1 MNELTII
8 IPCLASIEIVPDF
21 IGLLSNHLMGNPAD
35 IEIIVVANE
44 NSGSFSSVTD
54 GIQDKYPWLKFRM
67 LAKNGQSNGYG
78 ALSRF
83 ALAYS
88 NSRYAVLVSPYGED
102 YIPNINKMLGIIR
115 KGGQVVQA
123 TRYSDAE
130 DSEPVSN
137 KFRVYQKVYRKL
149 VKYFIGVRTSDLTY
163 GFKMFDRIF
172 IQAVGLTQNSR
183 AISPEI
189 TIKAILADG
198 KVEYLPSRVK
208 PVEIGGK
215 FKLSKDGFGYLWL
228 LVRGSLHRFGFI
240 PWF

>member
-8 IPCLASIEIVPDF
+8 VPCLESVEVVPDF
-21 IGLLSNHLMGNPAD
+21 IGLLSKHLMGNPAD

-44 NSGSFSSVTD
+44 NAGAFSSVTD

-78 ALSRF
+78 ALTRF

-88 NSRYAVLVSPYGED
+88 TSRYAVFVSPYGED
-102 YIPNINKMLGIIR
+102 DIPNINKMLGIIR
-115 KGGQVVQA
+115 KGAQVVQA
-123 TRYSDAE
+123 TRYSDPEGSAR
-130 DSEPVSN
+130 VSK
-137 KFRVYQKVYRKL
+137 KFRAYQHIYRKL
-149 VKYFIGVRTSDLTY
+149 VKCLVGVKASDSTY

-189 TIKAILADG
+189 TIKAILAKG
-198 KVEYLPSRVK
+198 RIEYLPSRVK
-208 PVEIGGK
+208 SVEIGGK
-215 FKLSKDGFGYLWL
+215 FKLSIDGFGYLWL
-228 LVRGSLHRFGFI
+228 LVRGYLHRFGI
-240 PWF
+240 ISWF